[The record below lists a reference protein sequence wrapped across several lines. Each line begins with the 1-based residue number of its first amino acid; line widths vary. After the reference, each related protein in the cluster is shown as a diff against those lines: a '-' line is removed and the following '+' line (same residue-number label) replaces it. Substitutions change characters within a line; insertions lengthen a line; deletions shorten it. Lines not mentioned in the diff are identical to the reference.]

1 VDPLTINE
9 TKKGGI
15 MLKRHFF
22 IIIFLSVVLIG
33 FISCGET
40 KKESSEPPVKEEAA
54 AAETTETSETTA
66 EPAQTGETG
75 QEAQETQEAQT
86 EEAAAT
92 GELASEARGSYT
104 LQLGPNETKSVTET
118 FTGFILATGLAKA
131 SVKIQFVDIT
141 DPSNPKV
148 IRSENISFGASFTLR
163 SNFSG
168 TKTIRVDVA
177 NLKSEAGSVNLTL
190 Q

>member
-1 VDPLTINE
+1 
-9 TKKGGI
+9 
-15 MLKRHFF
+15 MLKRQFF
-22 IIIFLSVVLIG
+22 IIMFLSIVLIG
-33 FISCGET
+33 FIGCGET
-40 KKESSEPPVKEEAA
+40 KKESSEQPVKEEAA
-54 AAETTETSETTA
+54 DTETTETTETAA
-66 EPAQTGETG
+66 EPAQTGETA

-86 EEAAAT
+86 EEAAT
-92 GELASEARGSYT
+92 TEESASEVRGSYT

-118 FTGFILATGLAKA
+118 FTGFILGTGLAKA
-131 SVKIQFVDIT
+131 NVKIQFVDIT

-148 IRSENISFGASFTLR
+148 IRSATISFGANFTLR

-168 TKTIRVDVA
+168 TKTIRVDVT